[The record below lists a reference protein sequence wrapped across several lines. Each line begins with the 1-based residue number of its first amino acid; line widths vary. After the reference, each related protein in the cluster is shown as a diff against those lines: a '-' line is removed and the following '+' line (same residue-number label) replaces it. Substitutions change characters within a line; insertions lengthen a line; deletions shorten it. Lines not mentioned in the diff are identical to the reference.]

1 MPTDPL
7 LDKQT
12 VFVIDDDEAVRESI
26 AALVDIRGMPV
37 ETYASGEDFL
47 AAYSGV
53 APGCVVTDLRIEH
66 GMTGL
71 ELQVALRERGCEIP
85 VIVISAYANVSN
97 AVQAMHNGAITLLE
111 KNCSSDEL
119 WKAII
124 EALATDSDRR
134 AASQQNRTLLERFEQ
149 LKPEELIVMQGVI
162 EGQLN
167 KGIAKEL
174 SISLRTVE
182 TRRHNVLEKVGV
194 SSVPELV
201 RLYVELEQVLG
212 QSPGKYLMDRADR
225 PR

>member
-1 MPTDPL
+1 MQTEPL
-7 LDKQT
+7 PDKQT

-26 AALVDIRGMPV
+26 AALVDIRGLPV
-37 ETYASGEDFL
+37 ETFASGEDFL
-47 AAYSGV
+47 ALYSGV
-53 APGCVVTDLRIEH
+53 APGCVVTDLRIEN

-134 AASQQNRTLLERFEQ
+134 AATQQNKTLLERFES
-149 LKPEELIVMQGVI
+149 LKPEELVVMEGVI
-162 EGQLN
+162 DGRLN
-167 KGIAKEL
+167 KVIAKDL

-201 RLYVELEQVLG
+201 RLYVELEQALG
-212 QSPGKYLMDRADR
+212 QTPFQYLIDRTESK
-225 PR
+225 